1 MSKNRRY
8 QPLSGSM
15 SKNSGSGPGVRA
27 HQRFSSPVPMWLGT
41 MSRITPSPSD
51 ASARSASSPPSASD
65 TRVGSTT
72 S

>member
-15 SKNSGSGPGVRA
+15 SKISGSG
-27 HQRFSSPVPMWLGT
+27 HQRFSSPVPMWFGT
-41 MSRITPSPSD
+41 MSRITPSPSP

>member
-15 SKNSGSGPGVRA
+15 SKTSGSG